1 MSDLSSEMLEV
12 PSDAKRQRH
21 ATNEYRLYLGL
32 IFLAA
37 VPFAIVIWAYTL
49 IRHAK
54 LPDQGPIQRALSE
67 ARTIT
72 PRIFWA

>member
-1 MSDLSSEMLEV
+1 MSDLSSEM
-12 PSDAKRQRH
+12 PNDAKRHRH
-21 ATNEYRLYLGL
+21 ATSEYRIYLGL

-37 VPFAIVIWAYTL
+37 VPFCLVIWVYTL
-49 IRHAK
+49 IRNVK
-54 LPDQGPIQRALSE
+54 LPAQGPIPKALSE

>member
-1 MSDLSSEMLEV
+1 MTDLTNEFPQMSTE
-12 PSDAKRQRH
+12 PKRH
-21 ATNEYRLYLGL
+21 WNSKGEYRLYLGL

-37 VPFAIVIWAYTL
+37 VPICTAIWAYTL
-49 IRHAK
+49 VKKSK
-54 LPDQGPIQRALSE
+54 LPAQGPIQSALSE

>member
-1 MSDLSSEMLEV
+1 MTDFTHDIPDS
-12 PSDAKRQRH
+12 KRHRQ
-21 ATNEYRLYLGL
+21 TTGEYRVYLGL

-37 VPFAIVIWAYTL
+37 VPFCTVIWAYRL
-49 IRHAK
+49 IHQAK
-54 LPDQGPIQRALSE
+54 LPAQGPIQSALSE

>member
-1 MSDLSSEMLEV
+1 MTDFIHDI
-12 PSDAKRQRH
+12 PDTKRHRQ
-21 ATNEYRLYLGL
+21 TTGEYRVYLGL

-37 VPFAIVIWAYTL
+37 VPFCTAIWAYRL
-49 IRHAK
+49 MRHAK
-54 LPDQGPIQRALSE
+54 LPEQGPIQSAISE

>member
-1 MSDLSSEMLEV
+1 MTDFTHEI
-12 PSDAKRQRH
+12 PDTRRQRD
-21 ATNEYRLYLGL
+21 TSTEYRVYLGL
-32 IFLAA
+32 IFVAA
-37 VPFAIVIWAYTL
+37 VPFCTAIWAYRL

-54 LPDQGPIQRALSE
+54 IPAQGPIQSAISE

>member
-1 MSDLSSEMLEV
+1 MSDLSSEM
-12 PSDAKRQRH
+12 SHMSNDAKRHRH
-21 ATNEYRLYLGL
+21 ATNEYRIYLGL

-37 VPFAIVIWAYTL
+37 VPFCMVIWAYTL
-49 IRHAK
+49 IRNAE
-54 LPDQGPIQRALSE
+54 LPAQGPIQRALSE

>member
-1 MSDLSSEMLEV
+1 MSDLSSEMSNVSAE
-12 PSDAKRQRH
+12 AKRHRH
-21 ATNEYRLYLGL
+21 ATGEYRLYLGL

-37 VPFAIVIWAYTL
+37 VPFCTVIWAIRL
-49 IRHAK
+49 IRDAK
-54 LPDQGPIQRALSE
+54 IPAQGPIQSALSE